1 MLTSVMAFT
10 PVESGV
16 QTLREDRKE
25 GQSKN
30 DYFLIGYFLMIT
42 HNKRYGL
49 SIEWNFYFLIFSV
62 EFNKE

>member
-49 SIEWNFYFLIFSV
+49 SIE
-62 EFNKE
+62 